1 MQPPKKPGPFF
12 RGLIRDDVFFNHK
25 AGYLLWG
32 VAGGSLK
39 FPRKIGVSQPLLW
52 LECQAGDVAYSNE
65 AIWYLAHGS
74 PKTYQNI
81 DVSLVYSHILMPKQI
96 FWYPTQDANDHQ
108 KEKTYLVPNSGT

>member
-1 MQPPKKPGPFF
+1 MQPPKKQGFFPGPYK
-12 RGLIRDDVFFNHK
+12 GWCVFDHK

-39 FPRKIGVSQPLLW
+39 FPRKIGASQPLLW

-81 DVSLVYSHILMPKQI
+81 DVSLVYSHILMPKKI
-96 FWYPTQDANDHQ
+96 LWYYPTQDANDHQ
-108 KEKTYLVPNSGT
+108 KEKTYLVSNSGT